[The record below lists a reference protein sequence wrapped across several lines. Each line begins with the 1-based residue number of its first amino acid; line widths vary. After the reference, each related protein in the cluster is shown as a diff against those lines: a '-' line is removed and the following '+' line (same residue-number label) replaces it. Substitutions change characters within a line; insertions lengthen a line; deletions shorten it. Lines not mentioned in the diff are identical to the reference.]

1 VRFDRRIYTMAK
13 KEMQE
18 TSKSKK
24 KVATLPA
31 QQASSPE
38 SSSGIDEGKSR
49 LSGSKGT
56 IRERVAMKKTGLKA
70 EKIKQNENGNFLN
83 TIDLIE
89 FLDQN
94 QGVDFLVINLQD
106 EESLSRLN
114 FKNLIEKKT
123 ELVFLAQA
131 FQRLL
136 RIIPEK
142 NQEAAL
148 SLMKEGIHSALQIA
162 AMTRK
167 DFMSRFADM
176 FHDNGKLA
184 DVIYKNALEKRS
196 VILIQYMNILQNRE
210 PHISAARFS

>member
-1 VRFDRRIYTMAK
+1 MAK
-13 KEMQE
+13 KETQGAN
-18 TSKSKK
+18 KSKE

-31 QQASSPE
+31 QQASGPE
-38 SSSGIDEGKSR
+38 SSSGSN
-49 LSGSKGT
+49 GSNRGS
-56 IRERVAMKKTGLKA
+56 EAMKMTGLKA
-70 EKIKQNENGNFLN
+70 EEIKQTENRDCLN
-83 TIDLIE
+83 TSDLIE
-89 FLDQN
+89 FLSQN
-94 QGVDFLVINLQD
+94 QGVDFLVCNLQD
-106 EESLSRLN
+106 EESLSSLN

-123 ELVFLAQA
+123 ELVFLAKA

-148 SLMKEGIHSALQIA
+148 SLMNEGIHSALQIA

-167 DFMSRFADM
+167 DFMGEFADM

-184 DVIYKNALEKRS
+184 DAIYKSALEKRS